1 MPFVSQVLGRA
12 VLDPDGSRVGSLRDL
27 LVAVDLPYPP
37 VRAVVIGNS
46 HLQVV
51 PWGEIASVTP
61 RGTALRHPFDRAA
74 YPPPSEDDLIWIG
87 RDILDKQIVDTRG
100 VKLVRVNDVALT
112 LINDELRLAGVD
124 NSTAGLLR
132 RLGLQWM
139 AGLFGGARPRLIDWG
154 QVDIGPAVDVVR
166 LKVPFDGLRRMRP
179 ADMGAV
185 ISQMSPGKAADVLE
199 ALDDE
204 TAARAMVELPDEHQA
219 AVLTAMEPDEAADVL
234 EQMRPDD
241 AADVLGDVEEKRAE
255 ELMRLMVPKA
265 AREVRSLLA
274 YAEDT
279 AGGLMDTSIITVSEN
294 DTADEIINLL
304 RRTAPSEDQIYY
316 LYVVD
321 DAGRLRGILPLR
333 NLIVAPPDARVADI
347 MHRDVEFVRVDDPED
362 LVAQK
367 LIRYDLLAIPVV
379 DEENCLK
386 GVVTVND
393 VLDLVAPRSWQNRP
407 RRIMG

>member
-12 VLDPDGSRVGSLRDL
+12 VLDPDGSRVGTLRDL
-27 LVAVDLPYPP
+27 LVAVEAPYPP

-61 RGTALRHPFDRAA
+61 RATALRHAFDRAA
-74 YPPPSEDDLIWIG
+74 YPPPADDDLIWIG
-87 RDILDKQIVDTRG
+87 RDIMDKQIVDTRG

-132 RLGLQWM
+132 RLGLDWM
-139 AGLFGGARPRLIDWG
+139 ARPFGGARPRLIDWG

-179 ADMGAV
+179 ADMATV
-185 ISQMSPGKAADVLE
+185 ISQMSPGEAADVLE

-204 TAARAMVELPDEHQA
+204 IAARAMVELPDEHQA

-241 AADVLGDVEEKRAE
+241 AADVLGDVEEQRAE
-255 ELMRLMVPKA
+255 ELMRLMVPRA
-265 AREVRSLLA
+265 AHQVRSLLA
-274 YAEDT
+274 YPEDT

-294 DTADEIINLL
+294 DTVDGIIKLL
-304 RRTAPSEDQIYY
+304 RRTVPTEDQIYY

-321 DAGRLRGILPLR
+321 DAGHLRGILSLR
-333 NLIVAPPDARVADI
+333 NLIVAPPEARVADI
-347 MHRDVEFVRVDDPED
+347 MHRDVESVRVDEAEEQ
-362 LVAQK
+362 VAQK

-379 DEENCLK
+379 DEQNHLQ

-393 VLDLVAPRSWQNRP
+393 VLDLVTPRSWQNRP
-407 RRIMG
+407 RRMLG

>member
-12 VLDPDGSRVGSLRDL
+12 VLDPDGSRVGTLRDL
-27 LVAVDLPYPP
+27 LVAVELPYPP

-204 TAARAMVELPDEHQA
+204 TAARAMAELPDEHQA
-219 AVLTAMEPDEAADVL
+219 AVLTAMEPGEAADVL

-274 YAEDT
+274 YPEDT
-279 AGGLMDTSIITVSEN
+279 AGGRMDTSIITVSEN

-304 RRTAPSEDQIYY
+304 RRTVPSEDQIYY

-347 MHRDVEFVRVDDPED
+347 MHRDVEFAQVDDPED

-379 DEENCLK
+379 DEENHLK

-407 RRIMG
+407 RRMMG

>member
-12 VLDPDGSRVGSLRDL
+12 VLDPDGSRVGTLRDL
-27 LVAVDLPYPP
+27 LVAVELPYPP

-51 PWGEIASVTP
+51 PWAEIASVTP

-74 YPPPSEDDLIWIG
+74 YPSTSDDALIWIG
-87 RDILDKQIVDTRG
+87 RDILDKQIVDTEG

-139 AGLFGGARPRLIDWG
+139 AGLFGGARPRLIDWE

-179 ADMGAV
+179 ADMGSV

-204 TAARAMVELPDEHQA
+204 TAARAMAELPDEHQA

-274 YAEDT
+274 YPEDT
-279 AGGLMDTSIITVSEN
+279 AGGRMDTSIITVSEN

-304 RRTAPSEDQIYY
+304 RRTVPSEDQIYY

-321 DAGRLRGILPLR
+321 DDGRLRGILPLR

-347 MHRDVEFVRVDDPED
+347 MHRDVEFAQVDDPED

-379 DEENCLK
+379 DEENHLK

-407 RRIMG
+407 RRMMG

>member
-12 VLDPDGSRVGSLRDL
+12 VLDPDGSRVGTLRDL
-27 LVAVDLPYPP
+27 LVAVELPYPP

-51 PWGEIASVTP
+51 PWAEIASVTP
-61 RGTALRHPFDRAA
+61 RATALRHPFDRAA
-74 YPPPSEDDLIWIG
+74 YPPASDDDLIWIG
-87 RDILDKQIVDTRG
+87 RDILDKQIVDTEG

-132 RLGLQWM
+132 RLRLEWV

-179 ADMGAV
+179 ADMATV

-204 TAARAMVELPDEHQA
+204 TAARAMAELPDEHQA

-274 YAEDT
+274 YPEDT
-279 AGGLMDTSIITVSEN
+279 AGGRMDTSIITVSEN

-321 DAGRLRGILPLR
+321 DAGHLRGILPLR

-347 MHRDVEFVRVDDPED
+347 MHRDVEFVRVDDPEEQ
-362 LVAQK
+362 VAQK

-379 DEENCLK
+379 DEQNRLK

-393 VLDLVAPRSWQNRP
+393 VVDLVTPRSWQNRP
-407 RRIMG
+407 RRMLG

>member
-12 VLDPDGSRVGSLRDL
+12 VLDPDGSRVGTLRDL
-27 LVAVDLPYPP
+27 LVAVERPYPP

-51 PWGEIASVTP
+51 PWAEIASVTP

-74 YPPPSEDDLIWIG
+74 YPSTSDDALIWIG
-87 RDILDKQIVDTRG
+87 RDILDKQIVDTEG

-139 AGLFGGARPRLIDWG
+139 AGLFGGARPRLIDWE

-179 ADMGAV
+179 ADMGSV

-204 TAARAMVELPDEHQA
+204 IAARAMAELPDEHQA

-274 YAEDT
+274 YPEDT
-279 AGGLMDTSIITVSEN
+279 AGGRMDTSIITVSEN

-304 RRTAPSEDQIYY
+304 RRTVPSEDQIYY

-321 DAGRLRGILPLR
+321 DDGRLRGILPLR

-347 MHRDVEFVRVDDPED
+347 MHRDVEFAQVDDPED

-379 DEENCLK
+379 DEENHLK

-407 RRIMG
+407 RRMMG